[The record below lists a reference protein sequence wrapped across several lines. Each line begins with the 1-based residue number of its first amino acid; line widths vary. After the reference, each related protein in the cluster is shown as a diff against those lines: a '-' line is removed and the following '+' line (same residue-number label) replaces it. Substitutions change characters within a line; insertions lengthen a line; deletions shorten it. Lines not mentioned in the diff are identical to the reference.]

1 MKVGGRNLL
10 ERKREKQ
17 NENRTRKTER
27 GNIMEKRQKEN
38 K

>member
-27 GNIMEKRQKEN
+27 RNIMEKKTERK
-38 K
+38 